1 MVDLGSPVF
10 GRQGDVL
17 DQVVAGLVEEQAC
30 GGINN
35 KLPDLALGPGRFD
48 HPREDG
54 KGNQVPERG
63 EERLKNRG
71 VVHPSSL
78 T

>member
-1 MVDLGSPVF
+1 MIDLGGTVF

-17 DQVVAGLVEEQAC
+17 DQVVAVLVEEQAC

-35 KLPDLALGPGRFD
+35 ELPDLALEPGRLD
-48 HPREDG
+48 HTREDG
-54 KGNQVPERG
+54 KGNQIPEGG